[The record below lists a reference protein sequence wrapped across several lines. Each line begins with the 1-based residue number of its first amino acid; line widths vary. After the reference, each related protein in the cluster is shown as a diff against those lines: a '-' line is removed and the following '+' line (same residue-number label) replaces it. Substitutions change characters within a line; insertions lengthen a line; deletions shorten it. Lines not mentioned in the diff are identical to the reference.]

1 MSSFSL
7 NLAETAAQDAARL
20 IPADPPPS
28 WSGEAATAC
37 ALQLDA
43 LHAQWRAALAAIED
57 ARAHIMR
64 LETMQAEM
72 LPAGGWS

>member
-20 IPADPPPS
+20 IPPDPPPS
-28 WSGEAATAC
+28 WSGEAAIAC
-37 ALQLDA
+37 ALQLDS
-43 LHAQWRAALAAIED
+43 LHARWRAALSAIED
-57 ARAHIMR
+57 ARAQVMR

-72 LPAGGWS
+72 LPAGGRS